1 MKNNSE
7 VLYYQANIG
16 ADPDFRNLKMTI
28 EEALILTS
36 LAKKNE
42 NVFFSIKSLDG
53 KELLNSNSRGLD
65 ISNFQN
71 NVKYV
76 EESVFSKKAKKN
88 GYIVLEN
95 FESNFLCFSER
106 KQEYVIWTWFFHDK
120 EFGRGIYSPSLKFIC
135 DKMEDLKNG

>member
-16 ADPDFRNLKMTI
+16 ADPDFRDLKMTI
-28 EEALILTS
+28 AEALILVS
-36 LAKKNE
+36 LAKKSK
-42 NVFFSIKSLDG
+42 NVFFSIKNLDG
-53 KELLNSNSRGLD
+53 KELLNSD
-65 ISNFQN
+65 SNDLEIFRFQD

-76 EESVFSKKAKKN
+76 EESVFSKKAKEN
-88 GYIVLEN
+88 GYIVLEH

-120 EFGRGIYSPSLKFIC
+120 EFGRGIYSPSLKFVC
-135 DKMEDLKNG
+135 DKMEELKNG